1 MKELSPITHDDF
13 IVGYQSGRLGCSVN
27 VLRILSLV
35 YSIKIRE
42 KRIVAEVVGWSVGF
56 LALICLWI
64 VGVVFLPLLVALAAG
79 AIVVAACSLIFLHRV
94 GEAVIAAALS
104 DNAFYSLA
112 VAEHALGVA
121 PDTESNLPQLN
132 KVVPIRERR
141 QARRR

>member
-1 MKELSPITHDDF
+1 LKELSPITHDDF

-56 LALICLWI
+56 LALICLWV